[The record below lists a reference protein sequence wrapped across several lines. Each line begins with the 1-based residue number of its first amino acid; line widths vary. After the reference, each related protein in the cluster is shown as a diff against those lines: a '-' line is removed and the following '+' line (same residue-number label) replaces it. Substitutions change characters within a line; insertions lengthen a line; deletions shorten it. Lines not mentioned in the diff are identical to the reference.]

1 MKIDLHCHTE
11 ASADCIT
18 PLELIPHRCLEQGIR
33 IQAITDHD
41 EVRGAQ
47 RLQQMVE
54 EDPDLELAVIV
65 GEEITTSMGEIIGLY
80 LQERI
85 EPGLSPQETVR
96 QIHAQGGLVL
106 LPHGF
111 DPLKRFRLKPAA
123 REEIA
128 AEIDIV
134 ETYNAR
140 ISRMRWNDA
149 ATEWAKAGDLPMSAG
164 SDAHL
169 LNDIGAAWLEV
180 PFQLVN
186 TPQDLLHCMRQGVPT
201 GKWTHPVQAYIQKQ
215 WHRLATGLG
224 LK

>member
-18 PLELIPHRCLEQGIR
+18 PLELIPQRCLQQGIR

-41 EVRGAQ
+41 EIRGALE
-47 RLQQMVE
+47 LQKIVRN
-54 EDPDLELAVIV
+54 DPDLELVIIV
-65 GEEITTSMGEIIGLY
+65 GEEVMTDSGEIIGLF

-85 EPGLSPQETVR
+85 EPGQSPLETVR
-96 QIHAQGGLVL
+96 HIREQGGLVL

-111 DPLKRFRLKPAA
+111 DPLKRFRLKDTA

-128 AEIDIV
+128 EHIDIV
-134 ETYNAR
+134 ESYNAR
-140 ISRMRWNDA
+140 ISRLRWNEA
-149 ATEWAKAGDLPMSAG
+149 AAEWAKERELPVSAG

-169 LNDIGAAWLEV
+169 LADIGSAWLDA

-186 TPQDLLHCMRQGVPT
+186 TPQDLLHCLQQGVPT
-201 GKWTHPVQAYIQKQ
+201 GRWTHPVKAYMQKQ
-215 WHRLATGLG
+215 WHRLATRLG